1 MTIKSESQRYSKH
14 LNPVPK
20 NDFEHSLMLKERV
33 KNEGFHILKNI
44 KILIH
49 NLLIKHIL
57 LLNIPHTLQDNY
69 LNHLHYLNLRYY

>member
-1 MTIKSESQRYSKH
+1 MEQKKELQTKNKEICRRLMTIKSESQRYSKH

-44 KILIH
+44 K
-49 NLLIKHIL
+49 K
-57 LLNIPHTLQDNY
+57 D
-69 LNHLHYLNLRYY
+69 